1 LFYKNKKE
9 KSNLNFRYNKFK
21 NLINK
26 RIIMQKIEPMTLYG
40 YEKLQSEVKDLK
52 EVKRPQVVKDIE
64 EALEHGDL
72 KENAEYH
79 AAKEMQKN
87 IDNRLAELSEILGNS
102 QIVDPSELA
111 HAKISF
117 GSTVVMT
124 DMDTDEE
131 VTYTIVGGCES
142 NPEMGLISFGSPLAK
157 QLLGKEE
164 GDEVKVILPGGV
176 KEYEIDEVKYQEI
189 VFEC

>member
-1 LFYKNKKE
+1 
-9 KSNLNFRYNKFK
+9 
-21 NLINK
+21 
-26 RIIMQKIEPMTLYG
+26 MQKVEPMTIYG
-40 YEKLQSEVKDLK
+40 YEKLQAEVKDLK
-52 EVKRPQVVKDIE
+52 EVKRPQCVKDIE

-102 QIVDPSELA
+102 QIVDPSELE
-111 HAKISF
+111 HARVSF

-131 VTYTIVGGCES
+131 LTYTIVGGSES
-142 NPEMGLISFGSPLAK
+142 NPDMGLISFGSPLAK

-164 GDEVKVILPGGV
+164 GDEVKVRLPGGE
-176 KEYEIDEVKYQEI
+176 KEYEIEEVKYQEI
-189 VFEC
+189 VFECH

>member
-1 LFYKNKKE
+1 
-9 KSNLNFRYNKFK
+9 
-21 NLINK
+21 
-26 RIIMQKIEPMTLYG
+26 MQKIEPMTLFG
-40 YEKLQSEVKDLK
+40 YEKLQAEVKDLK
-52 EVKRPQVVKDIE
+52 EVKRPQCVKDIE

-87 IDNRLAELSEILGNS
+87 IDNRLAELQEVLGAA

-111 HAKISF
+111 HTKVSF

-124 DMDTDEE
+124 NMDTDEE

-142 NPEMGLISFGSPLAK
+142 NPDRGLISFNSPLAK
-157 QLLGKEE
+157 QLLGAAE
-164 GDEVKVILPGGV
+164 GDEVKFRLPGGE
-176 KEYEIDEVKYQEI
+176 KEFEIDEIKYEEI
-189 VFEC
+189 VFECH

>member
-1 LFYKNKKE
+1 
-9 KSNLNFRYNKFK
+9 
-21 NLINK
+21 
-26 RIIMQKIEPMTLYG
+26 MQKVEPMTMYG
-40 YEKLQSEVKDLK
+40 YEKLQAEVKDLK

-87 IDNRLAELSEILGNS
+87 IDNRLAELAEILGNS
-102 QIVDPSELA
+102 QIVDPSELE
-111 HAKISF
+111 HARISF

-131 VTYTIVGGCES
+131 LTYTIVGGSES
-142 NPEMGLISFGSPLAK
+142 NPDMGLISFGSPLAK

-164 GDEVKVILPGGV
+164 GDEVKVRLPGGE

-189 VFEC
+189 VFECH

>member
-1 LFYKNKKE
+1 
-9 KSNLNFRYNKFK
+9 
-21 NLINK
+21 
-26 RIIMQKIEPMTLYG
+26 MQQVEPMTMYG
-40 YEKLQSEVKDLK
+40 YEKLQTEVKDLK

-87 IDNRLAELSEILGNS
+87 IDNRLADLSEILGNS
-102 QIVDPSELA
+102 QIVDPSQLE

-131 VTYTIVGGCES
+131 YTYTIVGGSES
-142 NPEMGLISFGSPLAK
+142 NPDLGLISFGSPLAK

-164 GDEVKVILPGGV
+164 GDEVKVRLPSGE
-176 KEYEIDEVKYQEI
+176 KEYEIEEVKYQEI
-189 VFEC
+189 VFECK

>member
-1 LFYKNKKE
+1 
-9 KSNLNFRYNKFK
+9 
-21 NLINK
+21 
-26 RIIMQKIEPMTLYG
+26 MQKVEPMTLFG
-40 YEKLQSEVKDLK
+40 YNKLQAEVKDLK
-52 EVKRPQVVKDIE
+52 EVKRPRCVKDIE

-87 IDNRLAELSEILGNS
+87 IDNRLAELQEIIGNS

-111 HAKISF
+111 HSKVSF

-124 DMDTDEE
+124 DLDSDEE

-142 NPEMGLISFGSPLAK
+142 NPDMGLISFGSPLAK
-157 QLLGKEE
+157 QLLGCEE
-164 GDEVKVILPGGV
+164 GDEVKVTLPGGQ
-176 KEYEIDEVKYQEI
+176 KEFEIEEVKYQDI
-189 VFEC
+189 VFECH

>member
-1 LFYKNKKE
+1 
-9 KSNLNFRYNKFK
+9 
-21 NLINK
+21 
-26 RIIMQKIEPMTLYG
+26 MQDIEPMTLFG
-40 YEKLQSEVKDLK
+40 YEKLQAEVKDLK
-52 EVKRPQVVKDIE
+52 QVKRPQCVKDIE

-87 IDNRLAELSEILGNS
+87 IDNRLDELANIIAKAK
-102 QIVDPSELA
+102 IVDPSELE
-111 HAKISF
+111 HARISF

-124 DMDTDEE
+124 DMQTDKE

-142 NPEMGLISFGSPLAK
+142 NPDMGLISFGSPLAK

-164 GDEVKVILPGGV
+164 GDEVKAKLPGGV
-176 KEYEIDEVKYQEI
+176 TEFEILEVKYQEI
-189 VFEC
+189 VFDCH